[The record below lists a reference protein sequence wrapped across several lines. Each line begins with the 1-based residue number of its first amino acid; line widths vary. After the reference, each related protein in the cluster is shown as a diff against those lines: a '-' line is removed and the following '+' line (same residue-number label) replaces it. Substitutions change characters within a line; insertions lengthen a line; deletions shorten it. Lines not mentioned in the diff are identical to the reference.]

1 MQHDFDVMVVDDD
14 VDIRDALQSLFEDEG
29 LSVVLAAC
37 REEARQLLQRI
48 RPRVI
53 LLDMFMPGMTSEQFL
68 ASLQATAALS
78 SVPVVFMTASKP
90 PDGTI
95 AKPFLN
101 VQSLVDRVREAMAD
115 GIAGPQSQVCEAG

>member
-1 MQHDFDVMVVDDD
+1 M
-14 VDIRDALQSLFEDEG
+14 
-29 LSVVLAAC
+29 
-37 REEARQLLQRI
+37 
-48 RPRVI
+48 I